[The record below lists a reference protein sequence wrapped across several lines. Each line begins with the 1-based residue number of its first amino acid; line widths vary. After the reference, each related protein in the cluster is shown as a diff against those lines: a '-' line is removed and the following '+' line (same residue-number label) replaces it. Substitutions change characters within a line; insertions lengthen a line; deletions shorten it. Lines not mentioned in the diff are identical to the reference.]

1 MAERN
6 PKIAFVV
13 LGGVGYMGM
22 NGIRTLHRLNRVLG
36 SRVFDPER
44 LLVVDLD
51 LARPDARRRP
61 EWQEMTALL
70 GGRPHAIA
78 EFHHARPFLWGLR
91 MADPRCW
98 VVIYDATPSIF
109 HNGHLV
115 QIAADRDP
123 RTLYLGE
130 KPIFTAL
137 SDLEA
142 ARHFPAQCNFYCDL
156 IETESPVF
164 RGVAKYLEEERLRVE
179 RLWMWRAGSG
189 ALRKALRADREVVFG
204 GALEDKALHDL
215 SITLGWLGGAA
226 AVRAIPE
233 IHVQN
238 GHDFC
243 LSDRAVL
250 FREPSLLSMNNGLIS
265 SFQHIPTAGRDFH
278 RDRFPADVV
287 TAVDCA
293 WPLAGRIVP
302 ASYLFS
308 WVGVTGSA
316 WERDFRQR
324 WRDVAALELPIGTAC
339 EAKYIEDLGRSFE
352 CDVQEVRVAI
362 LHCAGRGGRQTILCN
377 FLGKEAFPGLRRFAK
392 AFGESGKLLCNIY
405 EDPRPR
411 AGAGKLEDLADIFK
425 RIFQELKGGP
435 PAEHIGREAALLTH
449 EVMLRAHEHLRRNV
463 QREMEKAGDSRW
475 WQEVYPRSAALFAQR
490 IRAATADRSLASLAG
505 AEAAR

>member
-36 SRVFDPER
+36 ARVFDPER

-51 LARPDARRRP
+51 FSRPDARRRP
-61 EWQEMTALL
+61 EWQEMTELL
-70 GGRPHAIA
+70 GARPHAIS

-142 ARHFPAQCNFYCDL
+142 ARHFPAPCNFYCDL

-164 RGVAKYLEEERLRVE
+164 RGVAQYLQEERLRVE
-179 RLWMWRAGSG
+179 RVWMWRAGSG

-204 GALEDKALHDL
+204 GALEDKALHDF

-226 AVRAIPE
+226 ALRAIPQ
-233 IHVQN
+233 IRVQN
-238 GHDFC
+238 GHEFC

-287 TAVDCA
+287 TAVDCD
-293 WPLAGRIVP
+293 WPLAGRTVP
-302 ASYLFS
+302 TSYLFN

-316 WERDFRQR
+316 WERNFRQR
-324 WRDVAALELPIGTAC
+324 WRSVAPLELPIGEAC
-339 EAKYIEDLGRSFE
+339 ERKHVEELGRSFE
-352 CDVQEVRVAI
+352 CDVQEVRAAI
-362 LHCAGRGGRQTILCN
+362 LQCTGRRGRQTILCN

-392 AFGESGKLLCNIY
+392 VFGEPGKLLCNIY

-411 AGAGKLEDLADIFK
+411 ASAAKLENLADIFK
-425 RIFQELKGGP
+425 RIVLELKDGT
-435 PAEHIGREAALLTH
+435 PAEHIGREATLLTH
-449 EVMLRAHEHLRRNV
+449 EVMLRAHEQLRRNV

-490 IRAATADRSLASLAG
+490 IRSAKI
-505 AEAAR
+505 EAAAVHDGAQVAG

>member
-265 SFQHIPTAGRDFH
+265 SFQHIPTGGRDFH

-293 WPLAGRIVP
+293 WPLAGRTVP

-392 AFGESGKLLCNIY
+392 AFGERGKLLCNIY

-449 EVMLRAHEHLRRNV
+449 EVMLRAHEQLRRNV

-490 IRAATADRSLASLAG
+490 IRPATADRSLASLAG

>member
-6 PKIAFVV
+6 SKIAFVV

-36 SRVFDPER
+36 KRVFDPER

-51 LARPDARRRP
+51 LTRPDARRRP
-61 EWQEMTALL
+61 EWQEMAALL
-70 GGRPHAIA
+70 GSRPHSIA
-78 EFHHARPFLWGLR
+78 EFHHALPFLWGLR

-123 RTLYLGE
+123 RTVYLGE

-137 SDLEA
+137 SDLQA
-142 ARHFPAQCNFYCDL
+142 ARHFPPQCNFYCDL

-164 RGVAKYLEEERLRVE
+164 RGVAQYLEEERLRVE
-179 RLWMWRAGSG
+179 RLWMWRGGSG

-204 GALEDKALHDL
+204 GALEDKALHDF
-215 SITLGWLGGAA
+215 SITLGWLGGAT
-226 AVRAIPE
+226 AVRGVPDIR
-233 IHVQN
+233 VQN
-238 GHDFC
+238 GHRFC

-250 FREPSLLSMNNGLIS
+250 FREPSFLSMNNGQIS
-265 SFQHIPTAGRDFH
+265 SFQHIPALGRDFH

-287 TAVDCA
+287 TSVDCD
-293 WPLAGRIVP
+293 WTLAGGTVP

-308 WVGVTGSA
+308 WVGVTGST
-316 WERDFRQR
+316 WEREFRQR
-324 WRDVAALELPIGTAC
+324 WRSVAPLELPIGEAC
-339 EAKYIEDLGRSFE
+339 ESKRIEELGRSFE
-352 CDVQEVRVAI
+352 CDVQEVRAAI
-362 LHCAGRGGRQTILCN
+362 VQCNGRRGRQTILCN

-392 AFGESGKLLCNIY
+392 AFGEPGELLCNIY

-411 AGAGKLEDLADIFK
+411 AGAAKLEDLADIFK
-425 RIFQELKGGP
+425 RIVQELRGG
-435 PAEHIGREAALLTH
+435 ATAGHIGREATLLTH
-449 EVMLRAHEHLRRNV
+449 EVMLRAHEELRRNV
-463 QREMEKAGDSRW
+463 QRELEKTGDSRW

-490 IRAATADRSLASLAG
+490 IRPAKVKVAAVPEATLVAG
-505 AEAAR
+505 

>member
-1 MAERN
+1 MAERS

-36 SRVFDPER
+36 RRVFDPER

-51 LARPDARRRP
+51 LARPDSRRRP
-61 EWQEMTALL
+61 EWQEMAALL
-70 GGRPHAIA
+70 GARPHAIA

-123 RTLYLGE
+123 HTVYLGE

-142 ARHFPAQCNFYCDL
+142 ARHFPPECNFLCDL

-164 RGVAKYLEEERLRVE
+164 HGVAQYLEEERLHVE

-204 GALEDKALHDL
+204 GALEDKALHDF
-215 SITLGWLGGAA
+215 SITLGWLGGS
-226 AVRAIPE
+226 AVVRGVSAIR
-233 IHVQN
+233 VQN

-265 SFQHIPTAGRDFH
+265 SFQHIPALGRDFH

-287 TAVDCA
+287 TAVDCD
-293 WPLAGRIVP
+293 WMLPGRTLP

-316 WERDFRQR
+316 WERHFRQR
-324 WRDVAALELPIGTAC
+324 WRDVAALELPIGQAR

-352 CDVQEVRVAI
+352 CDVQEVRAAI
-362 LHCAGRGGRQTILCN
+362 VQCAGRRGRQTILCN

-392 AFGESGKLLCNIY
+392 AFGEPGKLLRNIY

-411 AGAGKLEDLADIFK
+411 AGAAKLEDLADIFK
-425 RIFQELKGGP
+425 RIVQELKGG
-435 PAEHIGREAALLTH
+435 ARAGHIGRDATLLTH
-449 EVMLRAHEHLRRNV
+449 QVMLRAHEQLRHNM
-463 QREMEKAGDSRW
+463 QRELEKAGNSRW
-475 WQEVYPRSAALFAQR
+475 WQDVYPRSAALFAQR
-490 IRAATADRSLASLAG
+490 IRPAKIEVVGVQDTTQVAG
-505 AEAAR
+505 

>member
-36 SRVFDPER
+36 SKVFDPER

-51 LARPDARRRP
+51 FSRPDARRRP
-61 EWQEMTALL
+61 EWQEMTELL
-70 GGRPHAIA
+70 GARPHAIS

-142 ARHFPAQCNFYCDL
+142 ARHFPPQCNFYCDL

-164 RGVAKYLEEERLRVE
+164 HGVAQYLEKERLRVE

-204 GALEDKALHDL
+204 GALEDKALHDF
-215 SITLGWLGGAA
+215 SITLGWLGGKA
-226 AVRAIPE
+226 AVGAIPA
-233 IHVQN
+233 IRVQN

-250 FREPSLLSMNNGLIS
+250 FGEPSLLSMNNGLIS
-265 SFQHIPTAGRDFH
+265 SYQHIRAKGRKFH
-278 RDRFPADVV
+278 RDCFPADVV
-287 TAVDCA
+287 TAVDCV
-293 WPLAGRIVP
+293 WPLAGRTVP

-324 WRDVAALELPIGTAC
+324 WRSAAALELPIGEAC
-339 EAKYIEDLGRSFE
+339 ERKHVEELGRSFE
-352 CDVQEVRVAI
+352 CDVQEVRAAI
-362 LHCAGRGGRQTILCN
+362 LQCVGRRGRQTILCN

-392 AFGESGKLLCNIY
+392 AFGEWGKLLCNIY

-411 AGAGKLEDLADIFK
+411 AGAAKLENLADIFK
-425 RIFQELKGGP
+425 RIVQEAKDGT
-435 PAEHIGREAALLTH
+435 PAGHIGRKATLLTH
-449 EVMLRAHEHLRRNV
+449 EVMLRAHEQLRCNV
-463 QREMEKAGDSRW
+463 QREMARAGNSRW
-475 WQEVYPRSAALFAQR
+475 WQEVYPRSAALFARR
-490 IRAATADRSLASLAG
+490 IRPAKIEVAALHDNAQVAG
-505 AEAAR
+505 

>member
-22 NGIRTLHRLNRVLG
+22 NGLRTLHHLNHTLG
-36 SRVFDPER
+36 EKVFDPER

-51 LARPDARRRP
+51 LARPDGRRRP
-61 EWQEMTALL
+61 EWQEMAALL
-70 GGRPHAIA
+70 GQRPHAIA

-91 MADPRCW
+91 MADPQCW

-115 QIAADRDP
+115 QIAADRDA
-123 RTLYLGE
+123 RTIYLGE

-164 RGVAKYLEEERLRVE
+164 RAVEQYLAEERLQVE

-189 ALRKALRADREVVFG
+189 GLRKALRADREVVFG
-204 GALEDKALHDL
+204 GALEDKALHDF

-226 AVRAIPE
+226 AVRELPRERIRVE
-233 IHVQN
+233 N
-238 GHDFC
+238 GQYFC

-250 FREPSLLSMNNGLIS
+250 FQEPGLLSMNNGLIT
-265 SFQHIPTAGRDFH
+265 SFEHIPTLGRDFH

-287 TAVDCA
+287 TAVNCE
-293 WPLAGRIVP
+293 WVLGERTVP
-302 ASYLFS
+302 ASYLVS
-308 WVGVTGSA
+308 WVGLTGSA
-316 WERDFRQR
+316 WEQEFQQR
-324 WRDVAALELPIGTAC
+324 WRSVAALELPIGQARESKQVSEAETA
-339 EAKYIEDLGRSFE
+339 FE
-352 CDVQEVRVAI
+352 CDVQEVRAAVVQ
-362 LHCAGRGGRQTILCN
+362 CAGQQGRQTILCN
-377 FLGKEAFPGLRRFAK
+377 FLGKETFPGLRRFAK
-392 AFGESGKLLCNIY
+392 AFGERGQMRHNIY

-411 AGAGKLEDLADIFK
+411 PGAAKLEDLGDIFK
-425 RIFQELKGGP
+425 RIIQEIEGR
-435 PAEHIGREAALLTH
+435 ARAQHIGREATLLTH
-449 EVMLRAHEHLRRNV
+449 ELMLQAHENLRRRV
-463 QREMEKAGDSRW
+463 RREMEDSGDSARW
-475 WQEVYPRSAALFAQR
+475 WQQAYKRSAELFAR
-490 IRAATADRSLASLAG
+490 HIRRVESSVACP
-505 AEAAR
+505 

>member
-51 LARPDARRRP
+51 FSRPDARRRP
-61 EWQEMTALL
+61 EWQEMTELL
-70 GGRPHAIA
+70 GARPHAIA

-142 ARHFPAQCNFYCDL
+142 ARHFPPQCNFYCDL

-164 RGVAKYLEEERLRVE
+164 RGVAQYLETERLRVE
-179 RLWMWRAGSG
+179 KLWMWRAGSG

-204 GALEDKALHDL
+204 GALEDKSLHDL
-215 SITLGWLGGAA
+215 SITLGWLGGAG
-226 AVRAIPE
+226 AVRAVPE
-233 IHVQN
+233 IRVSN

-250 FREPSLLSMNNGLIS
+250 YREPSLLSMNNGLIS
-265 SFQHIPTAGRDFH
+265 SFQHIPTLGRDFH

-293 WPLAGRIVP
+293 WPLAGRTVP

-308 WVGVTGSA
+308 WVGVTGSG

-324 WRDVAALELPIGTAC
+324 WRDVAALELPIGQAC
-339 EAKYIEDLGRSFE
+339 ESKHIPELGRSFE
-352 CDVQEVRVAI
+352 CDVQEVRAAI
-362 LHCAGRGGRQTILCN
+362 LQCAGRRGRQTILCN
-377 FLGKEAFPGLRRFAK
+377 FLGKEAFPGLRRFAM
-392 AFGESGKLLCNIY
+392 AFGEQGKLLHNIY
-405 EDPRPR
+405 EDPRAR
-411 AGAGKLEDLADIFK
+411 AGAAKLEDLADIFK
-425 RIFQELKGGP
+425 RIIRELKGQA
-435 PAEHIGREAALLTH
+435 PAEHMGREATLLTH
-449 EVMLRAHEHLRRNV
+449 EVMLRAHEQLRRNV
-463 QREMEKAGDSRW
+463 QSELEKTGDSRW
-475 WQEVYPRSAALFAQR
+475 WQQIYPRSAALYAQR
-490 IRAATADRSLASLAG
+490 IRPAKLAG
-505 AEAAR
+505 ATVHTSAQVAG